1 MNSQGVMLNIKRL
14 LRTLGVPVNLA
25 GYEYIAESI
34 NFMLNTKKILSMSEI
49 YEKVSKIYNVNTES
63 VEVSIRHAVKKSVSY
78 NNNIRQ
84 ILGIHEKQ
92 AISNSIFLSTVKEF
106 VREEYYLSKK

>member
-1 MNSQGVMLNIKRL
+1 MNSQGIMLNIKRL

-49 YEKVSKIYNVNTES
+49 YEKVSPLNLIKIRLPIIPPN
-63 VEVSIRHAVKKSVSY
+63 KKDI
-78 NNNIRQ
+78 N
-84 ILGIHEKQ
+84 
-92 AISNSIFLSTVKEF
+92 
-106 VREEYYLSKK
+106 SKKFIS